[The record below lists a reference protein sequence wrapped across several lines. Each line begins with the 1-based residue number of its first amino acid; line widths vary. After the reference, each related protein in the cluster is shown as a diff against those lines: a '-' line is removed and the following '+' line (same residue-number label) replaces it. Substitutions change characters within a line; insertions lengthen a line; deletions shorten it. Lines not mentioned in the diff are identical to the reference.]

1 MVVKTKKKEAD
12 RHVEAVKAAC
22 EILHSFLHC
31 PNQTLKQISKQTN
44 MFPSRIMRLTGTLE
58 ACGFL
63 NRDDKTRNYCLG
75 AMLMSLGRVYE
86 GQSHVSIL
94 GQSILKEL
102 SHMTGESASIYVLDN
117 LERMTLA
124 KAEGKN
130 DIRMA
135 MAVGNRAPV
144 HLGAGGKVLLAFG
157 PEEVR
162 EKILNSKA
170 LRTVAPQGIPQP
182 ARLAKDLDR
191 IKTQGYAL
199 SLEERILDAGAI
211 AAPIFELENRF
222 LGALGIAGPINHFK
236 DASVPE
242 KIKLVMS
249 AAAELSCKLGAFPFL
264 SKDRNVTLES
274 YLERH
279 AFKPVAIYKKARIGV
294 RNRKKGQ

>member
-1 MVVKTKKKEAD
+1 
-12 RHVEAVKAAC
+12 
-22 EILHSFLHC
+22 
-31 PNQTLKQISKQTN
+31 
-44 MFPSRIMRLTGTLE
+44 
-58 ACGFL
+58 
-63 NRDDKTRNYCLG
+63 
-75 AMLMSLGRVYE
+75 
-86 GQSHVSIL
+86 
-94 GQSILKEL
+94 
-102 SHMTGESASIYVLDN
+102 MTGESASIYVLDN